1 MKYTCCENEFDKK
14 KGSTLKSAQN
24 FSGNNFQHEH
34 SLCHCLRIQTLC
46 EIYMF
51 IHHFWWASLNTLQL
65 QEIEENIYTP
75 FQDCGSENVCS
86 DKPTTT
92 QFTYIIH
99 IWNAYPVS
107 KLMTCIRD
115 MLWYIFTFI
124 HENTHTQLC
133 NSNSVQKSSWKWENM
148 YSNLFFFFFLLC
160 CPNVSLLLPIFSLHV
175 LSLISFGLKFTLTQQ
190 TPK

>member
-115 MLWYIFTFI
+115 MLWYIFAFI
-124 HENTHTQLC
+124 HENTHTAVQFQLC
-133 NSNSVQKSSWKWENM
+133 SKIIMKMRKHVLKLVF
-148 YSNLFFFFFLLC
+148 LFFFFFAAQM
-160 CPNVSLLLPIFSLHV
+160 SLFCSSFFPFMFYLSSV
-175 LSLISFGLKFTLTQQ
+175 LG
-190 TPK
+190 